1 MWISQLV
8 SIITRVWAN
17 KLRVASQQV
26 ANLPH
31 YELQV
36 GSCGPTSLQVGSP
49 RANELT
55 QVNDLRGRARYIVF

>member
-8 SIITRVWAN
+8 SIITRFWAN

-49 RANELT
+49 RANELRVCKLT
-55 QVNDLRGRARYIVF
+55 TCVAELDT

>member
-8 SIITRVWAN
+8 SIITKVWAN

-49 RANELT
+49 RANELRDCKLT
-55 QVNDLRGRARYIVF
+55 TCVAELDT

>member
-8 SIITRVWAN
+8 SIIIRVWAN

-26 ANLPH
+26 ASLPH

-36 GSCGPTSLQVGSP
+36 GSCGPTSLQVVSP
-49 RANELT
+49 GANEL
-55 QVNDLRGRARYIVF
+55 